1 MSRLLRSG
9 FSTGTCAA
17 AAAKAAAMLLLGEET
32 SQEVEIGLP
41 DGERM
46 RIPLTYA
53 RRTETGAEAAVRK
66 DAGDDP
72 DITQGATVIAS
83 VTFADGPEITLAAG
97 EGVGMVTKPGL
108 SVPPGEP
115 AINPVP
121 QRMIRAA
128 LREVTA
134 RGIKATLSIPGGCEM
149 AAKTFNPRLGI
160 EGGLSILGTSGRVRP
175 FSSPALRV
183 SLRCSLDVAVACGVA
198 APVFVPG
205 RIGEKAAR
213 RNFRLT
219 AEQIVEVSNEWGFMI
234 DCAAAYP
241 FKGLLALGHPGKLG
255 KLAAGHWNTHSSK
268 SDSPIPWV
276 SGLAER
282 ILGRPLLNHRT
293 AEGLF
298 ASLKAEERK
307 RLGDALAGQVRK
319 KIAERLG
326 RSRKVA
332 AVLVDMQ
339 GEWIG
344 GDGDLALWK

>member
-1 MSRLLRSG
+1 MSGHLRGG
-9 FSTGTCAA
+9 FTTGACAA

-32 SQEVEIGLP
+32 SGKVEIGLP
-41 DGERM
+41 DGKRM
-46 RIPLTYA
+46 GIPLVYV

-83 VTFADGPEITLAAG
+83 VAWVDGPEILLAAG

-121 QRMIRAA
+121 QRMIRTAI
-128 LREVTA
+128 REVTD
-134 RGIKATLSIPGGCEM
+134 RGVKATLSIPGGQEM

-175 FSSPALRV
+175 FSCPAMRV
-183 SLRCSLDVAVACGVA
+183 SLRCSLDVAAACGVV

-213 RNFRLT
+213 RHFRLT
-219 AEQIVEVSNEWGFMI
+219 TEQVIEVSNEWGFML
-234 DCAAAYP
+234 DCAAAHS
-241 FKGLLALGHPGKLG
+241 FKGLLALGHPGKLA

-268 SDSPIPWV
+268 AESPIPWV

-282 ILGRPLLNHRT
+282 ILGRALLHHRT
-293 AEGLF
+293 TEGLF
-298 ASLKAEERK
+298 ASLPAEERK
-307 RLGDALAGQVRK
+307 RLGDALADQVRR
-319 KIAERLG
+319 KIARRLAG
-326 RSRKVA
+326 PFKIA

-339 GEWIG
+339 GGWIG
-344 GDGDLALWK
+344 SNGDLAPWK